1 MIRVAG
7 VEPVTE
13 VEGPGRRY
21 ALWLQG
27 CSIKCEHCCNPQMI
41 DDSQGDLVACSDL
54 ARDIY
59 TADSDGLTVMG
70 GEPLDQPK
78 ALNQLLDELAKLGY
92 NKDMILFSGFTWEE
106 IQADCARKQTAAR
119 FDLLIAGPYKESMFS
134 LKRKWIG
141 SDNQTLHFFSPKL
154 AWLENDWPKGAKE
167 VEFHI
172 DENGIS
178 LNGFP
183 LGDDCELE
191 KISFEGK
198 E

>member
-1 MIRVAG
+1 
-7 VEPVTE
+7 
-13 VEGPGRRY
+13 
-21 ALWLQG
+21 
-27 CSIKCEHCCNPQMI
+27 
-41 DDSQGDLVACSDL
+41 
-54 ARDIY
+54 
-59 TADSDGLTVMG
+59 
-70 GEPLDQPK
+70 
-78 ALNQLLDELAKLGY
+78 
-92 NKDMILFSGFTWEE
+92 
-106 IQADCARKQTAAR
+106 
-119 FDLLIAGPYKESMFS
+119 MFS

-154 AWLENDWPKGAKE
+154 AWLENDWPKGTKE